1 MKEGFLSKFVGD
13 RKFYARVIA
22 IVVPIIIQNFITNF
36 VGLLDNLMIG
46 RVGTEPMTGVAIVNQ
61 LMFVFNIGI
70 FGAISGAGIFTA
82 QFFGRGDHEGVRNTF
97 RFKMFASLLLVLLG
111 CVVFIFGGD
120 ALISMYLNGETSG
133 ISKEATLQY
142 GKDYLGVMV
151 WGLLPFAVEQYYSST
166 IRECGETTVPMIA
179 GIVAVFLNLGLNC
192 LLIFGLCGFPAL
204 GAVGA
209 AIATVISRYVQVIIV
224 LIWAHTHGS
233 KLPFIVGLYK
243 SFKIPG
249 SLTVQILI
257 KGTPLMCNELLWAC
271 GMAIMNQCYSMR
283 GMDVVAASN
292 ISSTISNLFNV
303 VLIAM
308 GNAVAI
314 MVGQLLGAGKLEEA
328 VDTDRKLIAFSMASC
343 LVMGTGLVLVSPLFP
358 AFYDTTAEVK
368 ALATSLIRISAAF
381 MPLFSFLHAAYFT
394 LRSGGKTIVTFLFD
408 SVFMWCVSIPVA
420 FCLSR
425 FTGLPIIPMYLAC
438 QALDLIK
445 CVIGFI
451 LLVKK
456 VWVHK
461 LEVQED

>member
-1 MKEGFLSKFVGD
+1 MNFIRKFVGD
-13 RKFYARVIA
+13 KKFYARVIA

-61 LMFVFNIGI
+61 LMFVFNIGV

-97 RFKMFASLLLVLLG
+97 RFKMYATLILVLFSCL
-111 CVVFIFGGD
+111 VFIFGGE
-120 ALISMYLNGETSG
+120 ALISMYLNGEQGSG
-133 ISKEATLQY
+133 ISRADTLMY
-142 GKDYLGVMV
+142 GKEYLRVMI

-179 GIVAVFLNLGLNC
+179 GIVAVGTNLVLNL
-192 LLIFGLCGFPAL
+192 LLIFGYFGFPAL
-204 GAVGA
+204 GATGA
-209 AIATVISRYVQVIIV
+209 AVATVISRYLQVAIV
-224 LIWAHTHGS
+224 LIWAHTHGN
-233 KLPFIVGLYK
+233 KIPFVIGLYK
-243 SFKIPG
+243 KFKIPG
-249 SLTVQILI
+249 ALTMQILI

-292 ISSTISNLFNV
+292 ISSTICNLFNV

-314 MVGQLLGAGKLEEA
+314 MVGQLLGAGKLDEA
-328 VDTDRKLIAFSMASC
+328 VDVDRKLIAFSVASC
-343 LVMGTGLVLVSPLFP
+343 LVMGTGLMLVSPLFP
-358 AFYDTTAEVK
+358 AFYDTTDGVK
-368 ALATSLIRISAAF
+368 ALATALIRVSVAF
-381 MPLFSFLHAAYFT
+381 MPLFAFLHAAYFT
-394 LRSGGKTIVTFLFD
+394 LRSGGKTIITFLFD

-420 FCLSR
+420 FCISR
-425 FTGLPIIPMYLAC
+425 FTGIPILPMYIAC

-451 LLVKK
+451 LLKK
-456 VWVHK
+456 RVWVQK
-461 LEVQED
+461 LEVQQE

>member
-1 MKEGFLSKFVGD
+1 MNFIRKFVGD
-13 RKFYARVIA
+13 KKFYARVIA

-61 LMFVFNIGI
+61 LMFVFNIGV

-97 RFKMFASLLLVLLG
+97 RFKMYATLILVLFSCL
-111 CVVFIFGGD
+111 VFIFGGE
-120 ALISMYLNGETSG
+120 ALISMYLNGEQGSG
-133 ISKEATLQY
+133 ISRADTLMY
-142 GKDYLGVMV
+142 GKEYLRVMI

-179 GIVAVFLNLGLNC
+179 GIVAVGTNLVLNL
-192 LLIFGLCGFPAL
+192 LLIFGYCGFPAL
-204 GAVGA
+204 GATGA
-209 AIATVISRYVQVIIV
+209 AVATVISRYLQVAIV
-224 LIWAHTHGS
+224 LIWAHTHGN
-233 KLPFIVGLYK
+233 KIPFVIGLYK
-243 SFKIPG
+243 KFKIPG
-249 SLTVQILI
+249 ALTMQILI

-292 ISSTISNLFNV
+292 ISSTICNLFNV

-314 MVGQLLGAGKLEEA
+314 MVGQLLGAGKLDEA
-328 VDTDRKLIAFSMASC
+328 VDVDRKLIAFSVASC
-343 LVMGTGLVLVSPLFP
+343 LVMGTGLMLVSPLFP
-358 AFYDTTAEVK
+358 AFYDTTDGVK
-368 ALATSLIRISAAF
+368 ALATALIRVSVAF
-381 MPLFSFLHAAYFT
+381 MPLFAFLHAAYFT
-394 LRSGGKTIVTFLFD
+394 LRSGGKTIITFLFD

-420 FCLSR
+420 FCISR
-425 FTGLPIIPMYLAC
+425 FTGIPILPMYIAC

-451 LLVKK
+451 LLKK
-456 VWVHK
+456 RVWVQK
-461 LEVQED
+461 LEVQQE